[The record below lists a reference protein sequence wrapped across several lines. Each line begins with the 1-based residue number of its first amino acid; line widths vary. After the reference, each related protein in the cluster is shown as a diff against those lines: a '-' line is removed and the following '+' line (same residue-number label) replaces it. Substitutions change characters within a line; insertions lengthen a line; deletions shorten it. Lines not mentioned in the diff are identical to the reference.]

1 MGCARPICR
10 KPPVSPRT
18 RTILRAS
25 MRRILALML
34 AVAAVAAAAAPAH
47 AGTYST
53 GNTPTVRVRVG

>member
-1 MGCARPICR
+1 
-10 KPPVSPRT
+10 
-18 RTILRAS
+18 

-34 AVAAVAAAAAPAH
+34 ALAAVAVVAAPAH